1 MKTLLLLLSLL
12 LLSSSSLGQ
21 ETLKPARVEITSGSD
36 EDGYSYELEAKVRAD
51 LQKLRYVI
59 ITEQRPDWRVVF
71 AVSKDKCGFIAAM
84 VAVDARGASF
94 LSLHTAPDMASLV
107 EHLTGK
113 LKSDFLE
120 KRK

>member
-1 MKTLLLLLSLL
+1 MKTTLILLSLL
-12 LLSSSSLGQ
+12 LLSSGSLGQ
-21 ETLKPARVEITSGSD
+21 GSLKPVRVEITSGSD
-36 EDGYSYELEAKVRAD
+36 EDGYSCELESKVRAD

-59 ITEQRPDWRVVF
+59 ITEQRPDWRAVF

-84 VAVDARGASF
+84 VVADTRGRSF
-94 LSLHTAPDMASLV
+94 LSLHTASDMASLV
-107 EHLTGK
+107 NHLTGK